1 MVIIIL
7 PGAENLDPNLVE
19 SNISGSSNNEDFSP
33 SEGSEYKPPR
43 RAKKPLYKTRP
54 SIRGGPSSSS
64 STSSSDRSSSS
75 SNSSSSKSVKNVPIL
90 GVNADSDNIMESGQ
104 TLSINEHHVEPE
116 SIKRKSRKRQK
127 NIHQWKQNISK
138 RLKNSGQEYVTK
150 RGKTV
155 PEKLIRPPCND
166 RCRLSCSS
174 KISFEMRNIIFKN
187 YWELG
192 THQRQRDFLASCVK
206 KIQPATRRIKVTVNS
221 TCDKPPRK
229 PNSSYYFMINGHE
242 VRVCKIFLLN
252 TLSIGEKTLRNVTD
266 KITDNALYI
275 MTPVDNRG
283 KHGKQ
288 RKLSDE
294 VLQSVRDH
302 INSIPR
308 VESHYLRSN
317 TNREFIDGSL
327 TVAELHRSYK
337 NLRQAAGKEAVNYD
351 AYHRIFSTDFNIGL
365 FVPRK
370 DQCDEC
376 EAYKNAVDKE
386 PLLAKHELHLE
397 EKNLSRLELQKDIEK
412 CKNIDN
418 HSIIAIF
425 DLQAVLPCPVGQSS
439 AFFYKSKINCYNFT
453 VRMFSYFIIKFM

>member
-1 MVIIIL
+1 MS
-7 PGAENLDPNLVE
+7 D
-19 SNISGSSNNEDFSP
+19 SSNNEAFSP

-43 RAKKPLYKTRP
+43 RAKKPIYKTKP
-54 SIRGGPSSSS
+54 SIICSS
-64 STSSSDRSSSS
+64 STSSSDSS
-75 SNSSSSKSVKNVPIL
+75 SNSSSSSSSGSSSSNSNSGSSKSLNNVSIL
-90 GVNADSDNIMESGQ
+90 GVDADSDIMETGQ
-104 TLSINEHHVEPE
+104 TLSINEHVEPE

-127 NIHQWKQNISK
+127 NIHEWKQIKSK

-155 PEKLIRPPCND
+155 QAKLIGPPCKD
-166 RCRLSCSS
+166 TCRLSCSN
-174 KISFEMRNIIFKN
+174 KISFEMRNTIFKN

-192 THQRQRDFLASCVK
+192 THQRQREFLASCVK
-206 KIQPATRRIKVTVNS
+206 KIQPVTRRIKVTANS

-252 TLSIGEKTLRNVTD
+252 TLSIGEKTLRNVAD
-266 KITDNALYI
+266 KISDNPLYI

-288 RKLSDE
+288 CKLSDE
-294 VLQSVRDH
+294 LVQSVRDH

-317 TNREFIDGSL
+317 TSREFIDGSL

-337 NLRQAAGKEAVNYD
+337 TLRQAVGKDAVNYD
-351 AYHRIFSTDFNIGL
+351 AYHRIFSNDFNIGL

-412 CKNIDN
+412 CKIIDN

-453 VRMFSYFIIKFM
+453 VRMFSYFVIKFIFT

>member
-1 MVIIIL
+1 
-7 PGAENLDPNLVE
+7 
-19 SNISGSSNNEDFSP
+19 
-33 SEGSEYKPPR
+33 
-43 RAKKPLYKTRP
+43 
-54 SIRGGPSSSS
+54 
-64 STSSSDRSSSS
+64 
-75 SNSSSSKSVKNVPIL
+75 
-90 GVNADSDNIMESGQ
+90 
-104 TLSINEHHVEPE
+104 
-116 SIKRKSRKRQK
+116 
-127 NIHQWKQNISK
+127 
-138 RLKNSGQEYVTK
+138 
-150 RGKTV
+150 
-155 PEKLIRPPCND
+155 
-166 RCRLSCSS
+166 
-174 KISFEMRNIIFKN
+174 
-187 YWELG
+187 
-192 THQRQRDFLASCVK
+192 
-206 KIQPATRRIKVTVNS
+206 
-221 TCDKPPRK
+221 
-229 PNSSYYFMINGHE
+229 
-242 VRVCKIFLLN
+242 
-252 TLSIGEKTLRNVTD
+252 
-266 KITDNALYI
+266 

-425 DLQAVLPCPVGQSS
+425 DLQAVLPCPVGHLQP
-439 AFFYKSKINCYNFT
+439 FFTSPRST
-453 VRMFSYFIIKFM
+453 VTILR